1 MALTIVSTRDAAESH
16 GVKALI
22 YGKAGAGK
30 TTLAKTAPAPI
41 MLSAESGVLSLRDV
55 DIQMIKIQTVEDLT
69 EAHQWLEQS
78 AEAKNHFQTIFI
90 DSISEIGET
99 VLANAKKQVK
109 DPRQAYGELIEK
121 MTMLIRAFRDLPGYH
136 VVMLAK
142 QEPIK
147 DEMTGVVLYG
157 PSMPGAK
164 LGNQLPYLFDEVFRL
179 GIGKTQEGVLYRFF
193 QTQPDFQYEAK
204 DRSGAL
210 DAMEM
215 PDLTHIFNKIQGT
228 T

>member
-1 MALTIVSTRDAAESH
+1 MALSIVSTKNASEDH
-16 GVKALI
+16 GIKALI

-30 TTLAKTAPAPI
+30 TSLAKTAPNPI
-41 MLSAESGVLSLRDV
+41 ILSAESGILSLRDV
-55 DIQMIKIQTVEDLT
+55 ELPMIKIETVDDLSEAHEWLESSADAKQFQTV
-69 EAHQWLEQS
+69 
-78 AEAKNHFQTIFI
+78 FI

-99 VLANAKKQVK
+99 VLANAKRQVK

-121 MTMLIRAFRDLPGYH
+121 MTMLIRSFRDLSGFH

-142 QEPIK
+142 QEPTK

-179 GIGKTQEGVLYRFF
+179 GIGKTQDGTLYRFF

-204 DRSGAL
+204 DRSGVL

-215 PDLTHIFNKIQGT
+215 PDLTHIFNKIQGKV
-228 T
+228 

>member
-1 MALTIVSTRDAAESH
+1 MALSIVSTKDASEDH
-16 GVKALI
+16 GIKALI

-30 TTLAKTAPAPI
+30 TSLAKTAPNPI
-41 MLSAESGVLSLRDV
+41 ILSAESGILSLRDV
-55 DIQMIKIQTVEDLT
+55 ELPMIKIETVDDLSEAHEWLESSADAKQFQTV
-69 EAHQWLEQS
+69 
-78 AEAKNHFQTIFI
+78 FI

-99 VLANAKKQVK
+99 VLANAKRQVK

-121 MTMLIRAFRDLPGYH
+121 MTMLIRAFRDLSGFH

-142 QEPIK
+142 QEPTK

-179 GIGKTQEGVLYRFF
+179 GIGKTQDGTLYRFF

-204 DRSGAL
+204 DRSGVL

-215 PDLTHIFNKIQGT
+215 PDLSHIFNKIQGKI
-228 T
+228 

>member
-1 MALTIVSTRDAAESH
+1 MALTIVSTKDASEDH
-16 GVKALI
+16 GIKALI

-30 TTLAKTAPAPI
+30 TSLAKTAPNPI
-41 MLSAESGVLSLRDV
+41 ILSAESGILSLRDV
-55 DIQMIKIQTVEDLT
+55 ELPMIKIETVDDLSEAHEWLESSADAKQFQTV
-69 EAHQWLEQS
+69 
-78 AEAKNHFQTIFI
+78 FI

-99 VLANAKKQVK
+99 VLANAKRQVK

-121 MTMLIRAFRDLPGYH
+121 MTMLIRSFRDLSGFH
-136 VVMLAK
+136 VVMLSK
-142 QEPIK
+142 QEPTK

-179 GIGKTQEGVLYRFF
+179 GIGKTQDGTLYRFF

-204 DRSGAL
+204 DRSGVL

-215 PDLTHIFNKIQGT
+215 PDLTHIFNKIQGKV
-228 T
+228 

>member
-1 MALTIVSTRDAAESH
+1 MALSIVSTKDASEDH
-16 GVKALI
+16 GIKALI

-30 TTLAKTAPAPI
+30 TSLAKTAPNPI
-41 MLSAESGVLSLRDV
+41 ILSAESGILSLRDV
-55 DIQMIKIQTVEDLT
+55 ELPMIKIETVDDLSEAHEWLESSADAKQFQTV
-69 EAHQWLEQS
+69 
-78 AEAKNHFQTIFI
+78 FI

-99 VLANAKKQVK
+99 VLANAKRQVK

-121 MTMLIRAFRDLPGYH
+121 MTMLIRAFRDLSGFH

-142 QEPIK
+142 QEPTK

-179 GIGKTQEGVLYRFF
+179 GIGKTQDGTLYRFF

-204 DRSGAL
+204 DRSGVL

-215 PDLTHIFNKIQGT
+215 PDLTHIFNKIQGKV
-228 T
+228 

>member
-1 MALTIVSTRDAAESH
+1 MALSIVSTKDASEDH
-16 GVKALI
+16 GIKALI

-30 TTLAKTAPAPI
+30 TSLAKTAPNPI
-41 MLSAESGVLSLRDV
+41 ILSAESGILSLRDV
-55 DIQMIKIQTVEDLT
+55 ELPMIKIETVDDLSEAHEWLESSDDAKQFQTV
-69 EAHQWLEQS
+69 
-78 AEAKNHFQTIFI
+78 FI

-99 VLANAKKQVK
+99 VLANAKRQVK

-121 MTMLIRAFRDLPGYH
+121 MTMLIRAFRDLSGFH

-142 QEPIK
+142 QEPTK

-179 GIGKTQEGVLYRFF
+179 GIGKTQDGTLYRFF

-204 DRSGAL
+204 DRSGVL

-215 PDLTHIFNKIQGT
+215 PDLTHIFNKINGRV
-228 T
+228 